1 MQTVESLKIRN
12 LRSFGSSG
20 EYIPF
25 KKLNILVGRNS
36 CGKSTF
42 LRTFPLLRQSVQA
55 DTRSPILWYGSYV
68 DFGDLRTATN
78 SSANEVSF
86 DFKINITV
94 TPSADAWEALSWAY
108 ARNFYSDFNKSS
120 TEFPAELSLGISEEN
135 GEIVTK
141 VSLRISHVSIFY
153 TYRGSEVV
161 ELSIESSLLGKKE
174 DFKNLRVIK
183 KGRLIPTAF
192 VKDGDLPSLANA
204 QYGGLQGITRGM
216 RSQLISYLA
225 PFLTKG
231 KGKTKK
237 NIHESLSRLRFCLEP
252 DVPKSL
258 ISIFGSDKALRQ
270 HLIENSDEISSHVFF
285 YLAGISHHKLLEAA
299 DKSLEHFY
307 SGVRYL
313 GPVRASAERFYRHQD
328 LQVAEVDHTGANL
341 PMVLNS
347 LDRGTRARLNQWIKD
362 SFGFTLQLTKNDLH
376 YAIYIKEPESETF
389 HNVSDMGFGY
399 SQILPVI
406 VSIWLEKERA
416 ELDQRSLSQRAANRL
431 LGKNQQAVI
440 VIEQPELHL
449 HPELQHKFGRAI
461 SKIAQLQGGEDFCF
475 IIETHSKH
483 IVDAIG
489 ESIEKKV
496 LDNNDV
502 NITTFEKDSIGYTRT
517 SLSGFDED
525 GYLINWPAG
534 FLSP

>member
-1 MQTVESLKIRN
+1 MQTVESLRIRN

-20 EYIPF
+20 DYIPF

-78 SSANEVSF
+78 SSAQEVTF
-86 DFKINITV
+86 DFKININM
-94 TPSADAWEALSWAY
+94 TPTPELWESLSWNY
-108 ARNFYSDFNKSS
+108 AKFLYSDFDGVA
-120 TEFPAELSLGISEEN
+120 TEIPAELSLGISEEN
-135 GEIVTK
+135 GEILTK
-141 VSLRISHVSIFY
+141 VSLHISHISISY
-153 TYRGSEVV
+153 TYKGSEVV
-161 ELSIESSLLGKKE
+161 EFFVESTLLGKKE
-174 DFKNLRVIK
+174 YFEDYRVIR
-183 KGRLIPTAF
+183 KGRLIPTEF
-192 VKDGDLPSLANA
+192 VKEGDMSTLTNFRPNSLRAINKEM
-204 QYGGLQGITRGM
+204 RGK
-216 RSQLISYLA
+216 LISYLT
-225 PFLTKG
+225 PFLAKN
-231 KGKTKK
+231 KSKLKK
-237 NIHESLSRLRFCLEP
+237 SINEQFSQLRFCLES
-252 DVPKSL
+252 DVPKRILSVF
-258 ISIFGSDKALRQ
+258 SSDKAIRQ
-270 HLIENSDEISSHVFF
+270 HLAVNSEEISSNVFF
-285 YLAGISHHKLLEAA
+285 YLAGVNYERLLEAA
-299 DKSLEHFY
+299 DKSLEYFY

-347 LDRGTRARLNQWIKD
+347 LDKTTRARLNQWIKD
-362 SFGFTLQLTKNDLH
+362 SFGFTLELTKTDLH
-376 YAIYIKEPESETF
+376 YAISIKEPESTTF

-416 ELDQRSLSQRAANRL
+416 ELDEKKRSRHSSNRL
-431 LGKNQQAVI
+431 IGRKQQSVI

-475 IIETHSKH
+475 MIETHSKH
-483 IVDAIG
+483 VVDAIG
-489 ESIEKKV
+489 ESIEDKI
-496 LDNNDV
+496 LDHNDV
-502 NITTFEKDSIGYTRT
+502 NITTFEKDSSGYTST

-525 GYLINWPAG
+525 GYLKNWPAG

>member
-1 MQTVESLKIRN
+1 MQTVESLRVRN

-20 EYIPF
+20 EHIPF

-78 SSANEVSF
+78 TSANEVIF
-86 DFKINITV
+86 DFKINIV
-94 TPSADAWEALSWAY
+94 VSPSIDAWDSLSWAY
-108 ARNFYSDFNKSS
+108 ARYMN
-120 TEFPAELSLGISEEN
+120 TEFNEKPAEFSAELSLGISEDN
-135 GEIVTK
+135 GEIVTNVVLK
-141 VSLRISHVSIFY
+141 ISHISICY
-153 TYRGSEVV
+153 KYKGLDVL
-161 ELSIESSLLGKKE
+161 ELSIESELLNKKE
-174 DFKNLRVIK
+174 SFKDFQVIK

-192 VKDGDLPSLANA
+192 LKAGDVPSLHNIHGASPR
-204 QYGGLQGITRGM
+204 GINKEM
-216 RSQLISYLA
+216 RTQLIAYLD

-231 KGKTKK
+231 KGKNK
-237 NIHESLSRLRFCLEP
+237 NKIFDPLSRLTVCPES
-252 DVPKSL
+252 DVSRNLRAVFSGDKLLNKSL
-258 ISIFGSDKALRQ
+258 L
-270 HLIENSDEISSHVFF
+270 ENSGEISSQVFF
-285 YLAGISHHKLLEAA
+285 CLIGMNYNKLLEAA

-347 LDRGTRARLNQWIKD
+347 LDKGTRSRLNQWIKD
-362 SFGFTLQLTKNDLH
+362 SFGFTLELTKNDLH
-376 YAIYIKEPESETF
+376 YAISIKEPESENF

-406 VSIWLEKERA
+406 VSIWLERERA
-416 ELDQRSLSQRAANRL
+416 EVDQRRLKQRATSRAP
-431 LGKNQQAVI
+431 GKKQQTVI

-461 SKIAQLQGGEDFCF
+461 CKIAKSQEGEDFCF

-483 IVDAIG
+483 IIDAIG
-489 ESIEKKV
+489 ESVEGDV
-496 LDNNDV
+496 LENHEV
-502 NITTFEKDSIGYTRT
+502 NIATFEKDSDGYTRT

>member
-1 MQTVESLKIRN
+1 MQTVESLRVRN
-12 LRSFGSSG
+12 LRSFGAAG
-20 EYIPF
+20 DHIPF

-55 DTRSPILWYGSYV
+55 DTRSPILWYGNYV

-78 SSANEVSF
+78 SSANEVIF
-86 DFKINITV
+86 DFKINIVV
-94 TPSADAWEALSWAY
+94 TPSVDVWDSLSWAY
-108 ARNFYSDFNKSS
+108 SRHFFAGINEKP
-120 TEFPAELSLGISEEN
+120 TEFPAELSLGISEDD
-135 GEIVTK
+135 GEIVTN
-141 VSLRISHVSIFY
+141 VMLQISHVSIRY
-153 TYRGSEVV
+153 KYKGSEVL
-161 ELSIESSLLGKKE
+161 ELSIESSLLDKKE
-174 DFKNLRVIK
+174 IFKEYQVIK

-192 VKDGDLPSLANA
+192 LKAGDIP
-204 QYGGLQGITRGM
+204 GLQNIQGGGVSRGVNRDM
-216 RSQLISYLA
+216 RSQLIAYLD

-231 KGKTKK
+231 KGKNKK
-237 NIHESLSRLRFCLEP
+237 NILESISRLTVCAESDIPRNLRSVFGGDKLLN
-252 DVPKSL
+252 KSL
-258 ISIFGSDKALRQ
+258 VENPEAMSRQ
-270 HLIENSDEISSHVFF
+270 VFF
-285 YLAGISHHKLLEAA
+285 YLAGINYNKLLEAA
-299 DKSLEHFY
+299 DKALEYFY

-347 LDRGTRARLNQWIKD
+347 LDRASRARLNQWIKD
-362 SFGFTLQLTKNDLH
+362 SFGFTLELTKNDLH
-376 YAIYIKEPESETF
+376 YAISIKEPDSEKF

-416 ELDQRSLSQRAANRL
+416 EVDQRRISQRAPNR
-431 LGKNQQAVI
+431 GRGRQQAII

-449 HPELQHKFGRAI
+449 HPELQHRFGQAI
-461 SKIAQLQGGEDFCF
+461 SKIAQSQGGEDFCF

-489 ESIEKKV
+489 ESIERKI
-496 LDNNDV
+496 LDSHEV
-502 NITTFEKDSIGYTRT
+502 NITTFEKDVTGCTRT
-517 SLSGFDED
+517 SLSGFDEN
-525 GYLINWPAG
+525 GYLVNWPAG

>member
-1 MQTVESLKIRN
+1 MQTVESLRIRN

-78 SSANEVSF
+78 SSAHEVAF
-86 DFKINITV
+86 DFKININI
-94 TPSADAWEALSWAY
+94 TPSPDTWETLSWSY
-108 ARNFYSDFNKSS
+108 AKFLYSDFDETP
-120 TEFPAELSLGISEEN
+120 TELPAELSLGISEEN
-135 GEIVTK
+135 GEIITK
-141 VSLRISHVSIFY
+141 VSLRISHTSICY
-153 TYRGSEVV
+153 TYKGSEVV
-161 ELSIESSLLGKKE
+161 EFFIESSLLEKKE
-174 DFKNLRVIK
+174 HFKDLRVIR
-183 KGRLIPTAF
+183 KGRLIPTEF
-192 VKDGDLPSLANA
+192 VKEGDVPTLTSFRPGSLRAINKE
-204 QYGGLQGITRGM
+204 M
-216 RSQLISYLA
+216 RSQLISYLT
-225 PFLTKG
+225 PFLSKG
-231 KGKTKK
+231 KGKLKK
-237 NIHESLSRLRFCLEP
+237 NVHEQFSRLRFCLES
-252 DVPKSL
+252 DVPRRL
-258 ISIFGSDKALRQ
+258 LSIFSSDKTLRQ
-270 HLIENSDEISSHVFF
+270 HLATNSEEISSHVFF
-285 YLAGISHHKLLEAA
+285 YLAGVNYERLLEAA
-299 DKSLEHFY
+299 DKSLEYFY

-347 LDRGTRARLNQWIKD
+347 LDRTTRARLNQWIKD
-362 SFGFTLQLTKNDLH
+362 SFGFTLELTKNDLH
-376 YAIYIKEPESETF
+376 YAISIKEPESEIF

-416 ELDQRSLSQRAANRL
+416 ELDQKKRSQRPSSRL
-431 LGKNQQAVI
+431 VGKKQQSVI

-489 ESIEKKV
+489 ESIEKKI

-502 NITTFEKDSIGYTRT
+502 NITTFEKDSTGYTST

-525 GYLINWPAG
+525 GYLKNWPAG